1 MFKITA
7 LLAVLLLAFA
17 TPVFADS
24 IPPPVTNLPMTGM
37 IVSGFFNSSTNY
49 DLGVTNIPQ
58 GTAICGGICISL
70 EMQNGVTTGSSFPNY
85 GWIYDFGPDGSI
97 MFGHLGKVSLV
108 DDELTA
114 VFSGKEG
121 IVSGGV
127 RYWYT
132 VQGTFSDYMP
142 ALLKYPSL
150 VGTGGIVL
158 NRETY
163 IGTAPVPEP
172 ETLFTLVTGICS
184 IAGLAVRNMR
194 SI

>member
-37 IVSGFFNSSTNY
+37 VVSGFFNSSTNY
-49 DLGVTNIPQ
+49 DLGVTNITQ
-58 GTAICGGICISL
+58 GTNVCGGICISL
-70 EMQNGVTTGSSFPNY
+70 EMQDGVTTGSSFPNY
-85 GWIYDFGPDGSI
+85 GWIYNFAPGQSV
-97 MFGHLGKVSLV
+97 MFGHLGKVSFV

-114 VFSGKEG
+114 IFTGKEG
-121 IVSGGV
+121 IVSNGV
-127 RYWYT
+127 WSWYT

-163 IGTAPVPEP
+163 IGTSPVPEP
-172 ETLFTLVTGICS
+172 ETLVTLVTGICS
-184 IAGLAVRNMR
+184 IAGLVVRKMR